1 MAAGG
6 GGGMPPGMG
15 MPDMGNGGGGG
26 GMPNMGGGGGGMP
39 DMATMVR
46 CRVAA
51 LLKRSNGGALSA

>member
-1 MAAGG
+1 
-6 GGGMPPGMG
+6 MPPGMG